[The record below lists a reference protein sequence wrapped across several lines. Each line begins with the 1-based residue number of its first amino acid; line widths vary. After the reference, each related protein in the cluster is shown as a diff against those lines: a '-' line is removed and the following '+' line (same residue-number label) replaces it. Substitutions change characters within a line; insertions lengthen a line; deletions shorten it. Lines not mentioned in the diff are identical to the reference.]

1 MISVREA
8 NHTNQDWP
16 CRLHGRILR
25 AVQVAMQAL
34 IRWWEKLNN
43 ASRFQRGGP
52 GHPVTA
58 AALNHTV

>member
-1 MISVREA
+1 
-8 NHTNQDWP
+8 
-16 CRLHGRILR
+16 
-25 AVQVAMQAL
+25 MQAL

-58 AALNHTV
+58 AALNHTVSLAP